1 VVGYNSGA
9 SPGLIR
15 LSKPH
20 DFPWGFFVATFD
32 FTTFDFWPFI
42 AVKTGDSVK
51 KSRKVAKNCDILPTS
66 SIFQEKFPISGTDP
80 GRGAALR
87 VAFVRCVLCRASG
100 GQFPAFPALVV
111 SL

>member
-1 VVGYNSGA
+1 M
-9 SPGLIR
+9 R

-20 DFPWGFFVATFD
+20 DFSWGFFVATFD

-42 AVKTGDSVK
+42 AVKTGDLRK
-51 KSRKVAKNCDILPTS
+51 KSRKVVKNCDIFPIS
-66 SIFQEKFPISGTDP
+66 SIFQAKIPISGTDP
-80 GRGAALR
+80 GGDASLC
-87 VAFVRCVLCRASG
+87 VAFVRCVLCRASD